1 MATLQKIRTQGGLL
15 VAIVIGFALVA
26 FILGDLF
33 QSGSSMFTGGRTEV
47 GSIKGETIQYPDYQR
62 KVEELAE
69 IYRSNTGQS
78 QLDEETWVQVREQ
91 TWEAMVRERVMGDVY
106 DNLGL
111 TISQDE
117 MFDMLQGNN
126 IHPIVQQIFTNPNT
140 GEFERSAVVN
150 FIRNLEFGVSPEQ
163 RNYWLYLERQILN
176 ERLQTKYNNLIS
188 KALYVTNDEAQYSL
202 EGRNR
207 NVSFE
212 YIALNYSLVADT
224 AVKATDKELRDYY
237 AANKDE
243 FKEEKSRQIEYI
255 TYEVVPSSS
264 DFSSA
269 EKWIN
274 EIREDFSVATDNVQF
289 VTSNSDTGFDG
300 TWYKQDNVPAN
311 LAGWIFEENAAVND
325 VFGPYFENNSYKL
338 AKLHAS
344 EMMPDSVEAR
354 HILLAVNAAE
364 EAMFAQALADS
375 LKGLIDGGSD
385 FATLARQYSTD
396 TGSAINGGDLGW
408 FGRGM
413 MVKPFEEAAF
423 NNKVN
428 EVTVVPS
435 QFGLHIVQTTR
446 RGGLTRQVQVAVLER
461 TVTPSTLTYQSVYGQ
476 ASKFVSENTTK
487 EKFDA
492 AVAAENLT
500 KRQATL
506 LENDRTIVGL
516 ESPRALIRAAF
527 DAKTGAI
534 LKNIDGSPIF
544 ELGDNFV
551 VATLVKA
558 SEGGPAPF
566 ESVKTRVELAVEK
579 KKKGE
584 FLAEKIRKAA
594 EGKSDMY
601 EIAASAEGSV
611 NIASNINF
619 NSMTLPGLG
628 TEPVVIGTVTAL
640 EPGTISKPIIGN
652 NAVFLTKVTNIEEG
666 GETDVDGEK
675 ARLLQAL
682 GFRASYQA
690 YEALKDAVEVVDN
703 RSKFF

>member
-15 VAIVIGFALVA
+15 VAIVIGLALVA

-33 QSGSSMFTGGRTEV
+33 QSGSSMFTGGRLEV

-91 TWEAMVRERVMGDVY
+91 TWETMIREKVMGDVY
-106 DNLGL
+106 DKLGL
-111 TISQDE
+111 TISKDE

-140 GEFERSAVVN
+140 GEFERTAVVN
-150 FIRNLEFGVSPEQ
+150 FIRNLESGVSPEQ

-176 ERLQTKYNNLIS
+176 ERLQAKYNNLIS
-188 KALYVTNDEAQYSL
+188 KALYVTNDEAQNSL
-202 EGRNR
+202 EGKNR

-212 YIALNYSLVADT
+212 YIALNFNLVADT
-224 AVKATDKELRDYY
+224 AVKVTDKELRDYY

-255 TYEVVPSSS
+255 AFEVVPSAS
-264 DFSSA
+264 DFSSS

-274 EIREDFSVATDNVQF
+274 EIREDFSTATDNVQF
-289 VTSNSDTGFDG
+289 VTSNSDVGFDG
-300 TWYKQDNVPAN
+300 TWYKQANVPAN
-311 LAGWIFEENAAVND
+311 LAGWIFEENAALND

-354 HILLAVNAAE
+354 HILLRVNAAE

-375 LKGLIDGGSD
+375 LKGLIEKGSD

-428 EVTVVPS
+428 EVTVVAS

-446 RGGLTRQVQVAVLER
+446 RGALNRQVQIAVLER
-461 TVTPSTLTYQSVYGQ
+461 TVTPSTLTYQSIYGQ

-492 AVAAENLT
+492 AVEAESLT

-506 LENDRTIVGL
+506 RENDRTLAGL
-516 ESPRALIRAAF
+516 ESPRVLIRAAF
-527 DAKTGAI
+527 DAKVGAI
-534 LKNIDGSPIF
+534 IKNSDGSPIF
-544 ELGDNFV
+544 ELGDNFI
-551 VATLVKA
+551 VATLVNA

-584 FLAEKIRKAA
+584 FLAEKLRKAA

-601 EIAASAEGSV
+601 EIATAAGGSV

-628 TEPVVIGTVTAL
+628 TEPNVIGTVTAL
-640 EPGTISKPIIGN
+640 EPGIISKPVIGN
-652 NAVFLTKVTNIEEG
+652 NAVFLAKVSNIEDG

-703 RSKFF
+703 RNKFF

>member
-15 VAIVIGFALVA
+15 VAIVIGLALVA

-91 TWEAMVRERVMGDVY
+91 TWETMVREKVMGDVY
-106 DNLGL
+106 DKLGL

-163 RNYWLYLERQILN
+163 RNYWLYLEKQILN
-176 ERLQTKYNNLIS
+176 ERLQAKYNNLIS

-212 YIALNYSLVADT
+212 YIALNYNLVADT
-224 AVKATDKELRDYY
+224 AVSATDKELRDYY

-255 TYEVVPSSS
+255 TFEVVPSSS
-264 DFSSA
+264 DFSSS

-274 EIREDFSVATDNVQF
+274 EIREDFSTATDNVQF

-300 TWYKQDNVPAN
+300 TWYKQGNVPAN

-354 HILLAVNAAE
+354 HILLKVNTAE
-364 EAMFAQALADS
+364 EAVAVQALADS
-375 LKGLIDGGSD
+375 LKGLIDNGSD

-461 TVTPSTLTYQSVYGQ
+461 TVTPSTLTYQSVYGK
-476 ASKFVSENTTK
+476 ASKFVSENTSK

-492 AVAAENLT
+492 AVVAENLT
-500 KRQATL
+500 KRQATV

-516 ESPRALIRAAF
+516 ESPRTLIRAAF
-527 DAKTGAI
+527 EAKTGAI

-551 VATLVKA
+551 VATLVNA

-579 KKKGE
+579 KKKGD

-601 EIAASAEGSV
+601 EIAVAAEGSV

-640 EPGTISKPIIGN
+640 EPGIISKPIIGN
-652 NAVFLTKVTNIEEG
+652 NAVFLAKVTNIEDG

-675 ARLLQAL
+675 TRLLQAL

>member
-15 VAIVIGFALVA
+15 VAIVIGLALVA

-91 TWEAMVRERVMGDVY
+91 TWETMVREKVMGDVY

-176 ERLQTKYNNLIS
+176 ERLQAKYNNLIS

-212 YIALNYSLVADT
+212 YIALNYNLVADT

-255 TYEVVPSSS
+255 TFEVVPSSS
-264 DFSSA
+264 DFSSS

-354 HILLAVNAAE
+354 HILL
-364 EAMFAQALADS
+364 S
-375 LKGLIDGGSD
+375 CK
-385 FATLARQYSTD
+385 YS
-396 TGSAINGGDLGW
+396 
-408 FGRGM
+408 
-413 MVKPFEEAAF
+413 
-423 NNKVN
+423 
-428 EVTVVPS
+428 
-435 QFGLHIVQTTR
+435 
-446 RGGLTRQVQVAVLER
+446 
-461 TVTPSTLTYQSVYGQ
+461 
-476 ASKFVSENTTK
+476 
-487 EKFDA
+487 
-492 AVAAENLT
+492 
-500 KRQATL
+500 
-506 LENDRTIVGL
+506 
-516 ESPRALIRAAF
+516 
-527 DAKTGAI
+527 
-534 LKNIDGSPIF
+534 
-544 ELGDNFV
+544 
-551 VATLVKA
+551 
-558 SEGGPAPF
+558 
-566 ESVKTRVELAVEK
+566 
-579 KKKGE
+579 
-584 FLAEKIRKAA
+584 
-594 EGKSDMY
+594 
-601 EIAASAEGSV
+601 
-611 NIASNINF
+611 
-619 NSMTLPGLG
+619 
-628 TEPVVIGTVTAL
+628 
-640 EPGTISKPIIGN
+640 
-652 NAVFLTKVTNIEEG
+652 
-666 GETDVDGEK
+666 
-675 ARLLQAL
+675 
-682 GFRASYQA
+682 
-690 YEALKDAVEVVDN
+690 
-703 RSKFF
+703 

>member
-202 EGRNR
+202 ESRNR

-446 RGGLTRQVQVAVLER
+446 RGGLTRQVQVAILER

-500 KRQATL
+500 KKQATL

-516 ESPRALIRAAF
+516 ETPRALIRAAF

-551 VATLVKA
+551 VATLVSA

-566 ESVKTRVELAVEK
+566 ESVKARVELAVEK

-601 EIAASAEGSV
+601 EIAAAAEGSV

-652 NAVFLTKVTNIEEG
+652 NAVFLAKVTNIEEG
-666 GETDVDGEK
+666 DETDVDGEK

-690 YEALKDAVEVVDN
+690 YEALKGEVEVVDN